1 MSDNPEV
8 TPVRPAHVFNESNL
22 YQYMQENVDGF
33 KGPLSVSQFEGG
45 QSNPTFLLHTPSQE
59 YVMRK
64 KPPGVLL
71 PSAHAVDREY
81 RVMSALQ
88 NTDVPVART
97 YALCEDDD
105 IIGTP
110 FYVMEKVDGRVLR
123 QPELPG
129 MDAAERSAIYDAMND
144 TLAKMHNVD
153 IDAVGLA
160 DFGKQ
165 GNYFERQIGRWT
177 KQYRASETEVVPTME
192 KLIEWLPAN
201 MPKNLENTIC
211 HGDYRLEN
219 MIIHPTKAEVVAVL
233 DWELCTLGH
242 PLADLAYNCMP
253 YHFMHP
259 ASGGLVTTNYEESG
273 IPSEQAYIDA
283 YCKRTGRDGIENWP
297 FYVAFSFFRLAAI
310 VQGVYKRGLDGNASS
325 DKAKTYAAFARM
337 LADLGAKNILKV
349 TG

>member
-8 TPVRPAHVFNESNL
+8 TPVRAAHVFNEGNL
-22 YQYMQENVDGF
+22 HQYMQENVDGF
-33 KGPLSVSQFEGG
+33 KGPFSISQFEGG
-45 QSNPTFLLHTPSQE
+45 QSNPTFLLHTPGQE

-71 PSAHAVDREY
+71 PSAHAVDREF

-88 NTDVPVART
+88 DTDVPVAKT
-97 YALCEDDD
+97 YALCEDSD

-110 FYVMEKVDGRVLR
+110 FYIMEKVDGRILR
-123 QPELPG
+123 KPELPG
-129 MDAAERSAIYDAMND
+129 MDPAERGAIYDAMND
-144 TLAKMHNVD
+144 TLAKMHNVNVE
-153 IDAVGLA
+153 AVGLG

-177 KQYRASETEVVPTME
+177 KQYRASETEVLPTME
-192 KLIEWLPAN
+192 KLIEWLPEN

-219 MIIHPTKAEVVAVL
+219 MIIHPTKPEVVAVL

-242 PLADLAYNCMP
+242 PLADLSYNCMI

-259 ASGGLVTTNYEESG
+259 TSGGLVETDFAKSG
-273 IPSEQAYIDA
+273 IPTEQAYIDA
-283 YCKRTGRDGIENWP
+283 YCKRTGRDEIENWP
-297 FYVAFSFFRLAAI
+297 FYVAFSFFRLASI

-325 DKAKTYAAFARM
+325 DKAKTYGFFARM
-337 LADLGAKNILKV
+337 LSDLGAKSILKA
-349 TG
+349 G